1 MLDINWNPS
10 RRDLRQFGLL
20 WLPLFAAG
28 LGYAVFRRTGEWTLP
43 MAIWGVATAVA
54 LIALVAPARL
64 RPLVVA
70 WIAAA
75 YPIGWTISHLVL
87 GITYFVLFAIIGLT
101 LRLVGYDS
109 LARRKPAAARS
120 FWHARAARRS
130 SASYFQQF

>member
-20 WLPLFAAG
+20 WLPLFAAVV
-28 LGYAVFRRTGEWTLP
+28 GYVLFRRTGEWPIP
-43 MAIWGVATAVA
+43 MVIWGVAAVVA
-54 LIALVAPARL
+54 LVALVAPNTL
-64 RPLVVA
+64 RPVVVT

-120 FWHARAARRS
+120 FWHPRDARRPP
-130 SASYFQQF
+130 ASYFRQF

>member
-20 WLPLFAAG
+20 WLPLFAAI
-28 LGYAVFRRTGEWTLP
+28 LGYAVFLRTGEWPIPLV
-43 MAIWGVATAVA
+43 IWGVAAAVA
-54 LIALVAPARL
+54 LVALVAPVRL

-75 YPIGWTISHLVL
+75 YPIGWTVSHLVL
-87 GITYFVLFAIIGLT
+87 GITYFGLFAIIGLT

-109 LARRKPAAARS
+109 LARRKPAAAHS
-120 FWHARAARRS
+120 FWHAREARRS
-130 SASYFQQF
+130 PASYFRQF

>member
-10 RRDLRQFGLL
+10 PRDLRQFGLL

-28 LGYAVFRRTGEWTLP
+28 LGYAWLRRTGEWP
-43 MAIWGVATAVA
+43 IPIAIWGVAMLVA

-64 RPLVVA
+64 RPLFVA

-75 YPIGWTISHLVL
+75 YPVGWTISNLVL

-109 LARRKPAAARS
+109 LVRRQPAAARS
-120 FWHARAARRS
+120 FWHAREARRS
-130 SASYFQQF
+130 SASYFRQF